1 MRGRVVRWAIAGL
14 LVAASGM
21 AQAAGSWVAEVPSVR
36 AAVIGRETASEA
48 LVAPSGTQG
57 RIREVR
63 WRFRVPP
70 GKGWRGRLCHP
81 AGCVA
86 LHTARGRSEALAGLS
101 ADAPLRFRFSPMAG
115 QAPLVVEG
123 LQVIVNFQ

>member
-1 MRGRVVRWAIAGL
+1 MRRRVAQWAIAGL
-14 LVAASGM
+14 LVAVSSTV
-21 AQAAGSWVAEVPSVR
+21 QAAGSWVAEAPSVR
-36 AAVIGRETASEA
+36 AAVIGRETASDA
-48 LVAPSGTQG
+48 LMPPGGTQG

-86 LHTARGRSEALAGLS
+86 LHAARGRSEALAGLS
-101 ADAPLRFRFSPMAG
+101 AGAPLRFRFSPLPG
-115 QAPLVVEG
+115 QAPLAVEG